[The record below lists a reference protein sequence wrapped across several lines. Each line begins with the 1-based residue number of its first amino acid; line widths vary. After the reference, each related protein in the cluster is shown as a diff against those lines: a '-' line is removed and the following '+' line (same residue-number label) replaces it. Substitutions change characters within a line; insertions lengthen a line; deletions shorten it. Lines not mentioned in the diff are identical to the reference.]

1 MANNILFYFTWQ
13 IKPVHFGIVIEK
25 LQSILDEEKDA
36 NIYFLICD
44 GGLKPCYTNRE
55 GDPSICS
62 ICTFN
67 SSVALKPFNKRIKVL
82 KTSEFVK
89 AEKLPVFDY
98 NSVADIKSIK
108 YKDVSIGYGAL
119 SSYISFTRNLEPIMD
134 HDFRSYF
141 DKLLSGEIHLT
152 DTLIQII
159 EEKEINRTYFF
170 NGRTADTRPLYDIS
184 KARNLPFVSL
194 EMVKKKED
202 EFFIMDFVNCLPHDI
217 DYRHAQMIDLWK
229 NSPDSLEEKI
239 AFGSTFFTKRRGG
252 QLIMDRRVYTTEQEK
267 GKLPANFNPAKKNIG
282 IFISSEDEFA
292 AIGDIFEKLA
302 VFKTQEEGIISI
314 LEHFKDDEEKH
325 FYVRIHPNLKKI
337 KYSYH
342 SRISSLGESYPNCTV
357 IEAASTISTYA
368 LIDASDTVVVF
379 GSSTGAEACYW
390 GKPVILLAGS
400 FYYHL
405 EVAYKPKTAAE
416 VFELLNKDLEPKP
429 QVEAIKWSYYAIS
442 YEKYTRKNKFSPVPI
457 RLFGKKV
464 GLGHHHLKVFGSKL
478 LFRLAEQSLQI
489 LGKLRTSKKL
499 QIPRKGI

>member
-67 SSVALKPFNKRIKVL
+67 SGVALKPFNKRIKVL
-82 KTSEFVK
+82 KTSEFAN
-89 AEKLPVFDY
+89 AEKFPAFDY
-98 NSVADIKSIK
+98 NSVADIKNIK

-134 HDFRSYF
+134 NDFRSYF
-141 DKLLSGEIHLT
+141 DKLLLGEMHLT

-159 EEKEINRTYFF
+159 EEKAINRTYFF

-184 KARNLPFVSL
+184 KSRNIPFVSL

-202 EFFIMDFVNCLPHDI
+202 EFYIMDFVNCLPHDI
-217 DYRHAQMIDLWK
+217 DFRHQGLVDLWN
-229 NSPDSLEEKI
+229 NSPESMEEKI
-239 AFGSTFFTKRRGG
+239 AFGKSFYEKRRGG
-252 QLIMDRRVYTTEQEK
+252 QLIMDRRVYTAEQEE
-267 GKLPANFNPAKKNIG
+267 GRLPENFDPSKKNIA
-282 IFISSEDEFA
+282 IFVSSEDEFA
-292 AIGDIFEKLA
+292 AIGDVFEKLA
-302 VFKTQEEGIISI
+302 VFKTQEEGITKI
-314 LEHFKDDEEKH
+314 LERFKGDESMH

-337 KYSYH
+337 KYAYH
-342 SRISSLGESYPNCTV
+342 TRMARLGDDHSNCTV
-357 IEAASTISTYA
+357 IQAASKISTYA
-368 LIDASDTVVVF
+368 MIDACDTAIVF

-405 EVAYKPKTAAE
+405 DVAYKPQTPG
-416 VFELLNKDLEPKP
+416 ELYDLLQKDLEPKP
-429 QVEAIKWSYYAIS
+429 QIEAIKYSYYLTN

-489 LGKLRTSKKL
+489 LGKLRASKKL
-499 QIPRKGI
+499 MIPRKGI